1 MNPSFTW
8 LILCCFDRR
17 HFASI
22 EASCSFG
29 SPIQLGSPILLACCM
44 MSLAEK
50 VERPNTL
57 ILTIPEELSSLSHAE
72 FVDILVLCFSEDDI
86 CCVQFVPRCYVRVT
100 FKSFD
105 VRNRAFVDGIVV
117 DSIRLYAV
125 EADPVF
131 RDVFLEHLPVEV
143 GDEVIRDALRSFGS
157 VHEITHLKFAGTS
170 IFTGT
175 RLIKMSLASDL
186 PVNLRILRYPCRV
199 FYKGQP
205 RPCSICRSSNHRAPD
220 CPLRDVCRRCR
231 KPGHFARNC
240 DARIPVPV
248 DPVPADSVPADP
260 VDPVP
265 VDPDS
270 VDPDS
275 VPADPDSVPAD
286 PDPVPV
292 DPDSVDP
299 VDPEVISSDESYDDA
314 LASGDEEVLRSA
326 PPPSDSPRRTRSS
339 VRSALPAAPPVA
351 VSPVDASPSAP
362 PPVVSPGLIPAD
374 VGSVIKANYS
384 PDAIVIVD
392 NGYEVIDW
400 HYLTR
405 RVIKEDTAT
414 GEMYRECFYKD
425 YPTIRPKV
433 SDSMSAFVHGSDLPY
448 PSADIVPAVF
458 PVSD

>member
-1 MNPSFTW
+1 
-8 LILCCFDRR
+8 
-17 HFASI
+17 
-22 EASCSFG
+22 
-29 SPIQLGSPILLACCM
+29 

-72 FVDILVLCFSEDDI
+72 FVDKLVLCFSEDDI
-86 CCVQFVPRCYVRVT
+86 CCVQFVPRCCVHVT
-100 FKSFD
+100 FTSFD

-143 GDEVIRDALRSFGS
+143 DDEVIRDALRSFGS
-157 VHEITHLKFAGTS
+157 VHEITHLKFAGSS

-175 RLIKMSLASDL
+175 RLIKMSLAFDL
-186 PVNLRILRYPCRV
+186 PVNLHILRYPCRV

-240 DARIPVPV
+240 DTHIPVPV
-248 DPVPADSVPADP
+248 DPVPADSVHAD
-260 VDPVP
+260 P

-270 VDPDS
+270 V
-275 VPADPDSVPAD
+275 
-286 PDPVPV
+286 PV
-292 DPDSVDP
+292 DPVSSDP

-314 LASGDEEVLRSA
+314 LASGDEEVLRTA
-326 PPPSDSPRRTRSS
+326 PPPSDSPQRTRSS

-351 VSPVDASPSAP
+351 VSPADASPFAP
-362 PPVVSPGLIPAD
+362 PPAVSPALIPSD
-374 VGSVIKANYS
+374 VVRVIKANYS
-384 PDAIVIVD
+384 PDAILIVD

-414 GEMYRECFYKD
+414 GEMYR
-425 YPTIRPKV
+425 V
-433 SDSMSAFVHGSDLPY
+433 LL
-448 PSADIVPAVF
+448 
-458 PVSD
+458 

>member
-1 MNPSFTW
+1 
-8 LILCCFDRR
+8 
-17 HFASI
+17 
-22 EASCSFG
+22 
-29 SPIQLGSPILLACCM
+29 M
-44 MSLAEK
+44 MLLAEK

-57 ILTIPEELSSLSHAE
+57 ILTIPEELSSLSHAV
-72 FVDILVLCFSEDDI
+72 FVDKLVQCFSEDDI

-100 FKSFD
+100 FTSFD

-143 GDEVIRDALRSFGS
+143 DDEVVRDALRSFGS
-157 VHEITHLKFAGTS
+157 VHEITHLKFAGSS

-240 DARIPVPV
+240 DTHIPVPV

-260 VDPVP
+260 VDPDPVDPDSVDPGSVP
-265 VDPDS
+265 ADPDSADPVPADPDS

-275 VPADPDSVPAD
+275 V
-286 PDPVPV
+286 
-292 DPDSVDP
+292 P

-314 LASGDEEVLRSA
+314 LASGDEEVLRTA
-326 PPPSDSPRRTRSS
+326 PPLSDSPRRTRSS
-339 VRSALPAAPPVA
+339 VRSAPPAAPPVA
-351 VSPVDASPSAP
+351 VSPADASPFAP
-362 PPVVSPGLIPAD
+362 PPAFSPAPIPPDVVRA
-374 VGSVIKANYS
+374 IKANYS
-384 PDAIVIVD
+384 PDAVLIVD

-400 HYLTR
+400 HSLTR

-425 YPTIRPKV
+425 YPTVRPKV
-433 SDSMSAFVHGSDLPY
+433 SDSMCAFVHGTDLPR

>member
-72 FVDILVLCFSEDDI
+72 FVDKLVLCFSEDDI
-86 CCVQFVPRCYVRVT
+86 CCVQFVPRCCVHVT
-100 FKSFD
+100 FTSFD

-143 GDEVIRDALRSFGS
+143 DDEVIRDALRSFGS
-157 VHEITHLKFAGTS
+157 VHEITHLKFAGSS

-175 RLIKMSLASDL
+175 RLIKMSLAFDL
-186 PVNLRILRYPCRV
+186 PVNLHILRYPCRV

-205 RPCSICRSSNHRAPD
+205 RPFSICRSSNHRAPD

-240 DARIPVPV
+240 DTHIPVPAAPV

-260 VDPVP
+260 VDPDSVDP
-265 VDPDS
+265 GSIPADPDS
-270 VDPDS
+270 VDP
-275 VPADPDSVPAD
+275 VPAD
-286 PDPVPV
+286 PDPV
-292 DPDSVDP
+292 DPDSVPVDPVSSDP

-314 LASGDEEVLRSA
+314 LASGDEEVLRTA

-339 VRSALPAAPPVA
+339 VRSAPPAAPPVSPADASPFAPPPA
-351 VSPVDASPSAP
+351 VSPA
-362 PPVVSPGLIPAD
+362 LIPSD
-374 VGSVIKANYS
+374 VVRVIKANYS
-384 PDAIVIVD
+384 PDAILIVD

-414 GEMYRECFYKD
+414 GEMYR
-425 YPTIRPKV
+425 V
-433 SDSMSAFVHGSDLPY
+433 LL
-448 PSADIVPAVF
+448 
-458 PVSD
+458 